1 MDNVIM
7 TTETPSNTASSR
19 IICRVCQKQFSQY
32 TCPRCNTRYCSLNCY
47 KSHSIR
53 CTESFM
59 KDNVMGEFH
68 HLKSNHQT
76 NLKMIH
82 ILKRLHSQ
90 DEDSDNINDRQEP
103 EDSSLSEE
111 TIYKILSGHHV
122 TLEDLSPDE
131 AKRFK
136 TAVASGELSKLIKP
150 WEPWWM
156 KPLANFISLGQHG
169 TPLVQPLPN
178 QNQVSENDD
187 LQSDR
192 LDNIPR
198 GPEAPLPSIKKLSSS
213 EPSPL
218 LAIHLVD
225 IVYAYCFTLRLYNGD
240 WESDPVGSAMAMF
253 SISCVLGEGGL
264 PETVSQALSHCL
276 EQTCSPAFR
285 HMGGFQFAMG
295 LVDDVLKIL
304 DLGCGALVCLLSD
317 LRRLI
322 QASRRDQNLEEEDTL
337 RRKEFKNKL
346 KAAERK
352 VYFITCWV
360 NEQPEEAW
368 SSLATI
374 VNAEKASAME
384 CQGKKPES
392 SHVKD
397 KVENKGKPLIKEIG

>member
-1 MDNVIM
+1 MH
-7 TTETPSNTASSR
+7 R
-19 IICRVCQKQFSQY
+19 IIFK
-32 TCPRCNTRYCSLNCY
+32 
-47 KSHSIR
+47 
-53 CTESFM
+53 
-59 KDNVMGEFH
+59 KDVMLVKNFITQI
-68 HLKSNHQT
+68 NHQT

-90 DEDSDNINDRQEP
+90 DEDSDNINYQQET

-122 TLEDLSPDE
+122 ITWRTYS
-131 AKRFK
+131 RS

-178 QNQVSENDD
+178 QNQVVC
-187 LQSDR
+187 
-192 LDNIPR
+192 
-198 GPEAPLPSIKKLSSS
+198 
-213 EPSPL
+213 L
-218 LAIHLVD
+218 LF
-225 IVYAYCFTLRLYNGD
+225 YARQWRIG
-240 WESDPVGSAMAMF
+240 ESDLCGISAAKCF
-253 SISCVLGEGGL
+253 SISSVLGEGGL

-285 HMGGFQFAMG
+285 HTG
-295 LVDDVLKIL
+295 
-304 DLGCGALVCLLSD
+304 VCLLSD

-322 QASRRDQNLEEEDTL
+322 QASRRDKNLEEEDTL